1 MLTEQLG
8 ALRRLWA
15 ELEGAARSKA
25 GRLLDASR
33 AELCGRSCAELRGW
47 LGAVGEQLRS
57 EEYGKDLSGVN
68 RLLQK
73 QQVGGGRRRAGKGG
87 GCEGSGGG
95 RGGMGGGV

>member
-73 QQVGGGRRRAGKGG
+73 QQVGGGRGRAGSGEAPGWGPGVGGKGLG
-87 GCEGSGGG
+87 
-95 RGGMGGGV
+95 